1 MYIDR
6 QMIVEGFMLMNQG
19 KNIPL
24 AAKGPIEELVKG
36 CQTLEEL
43 RALEKQ
49 KTEELA
55 YSMIK
60 IR

>member
-1 MYIDR
+1 
-6 QMIVEGFMLMNQG
+6 MLMSQG

-43 RALEKQ
+43 RTL
-49 KTEELA
+49 
-55 YSMIK
+55 
-60 IR
+60 